1 MPAVDDETSDAERED
16 DDRGSEER
24 AAVAYLLALRATTT
38 RTSMDGVDATV
49 EDDARIRTRDE
60 DIATRKARVFASWH
74 HALACESRACAFRGC
89 ARAKARVTHVKACE
103 DETCARLGESGAC
116 RRARAEWERH
126 LTHRFDRCSTCA
138 KTREIVRANRA
149 FFPIPERRRG
159 VVERIVARVDGA
171 RRRAAREGEKDAA
184 ARTPARMTPP
194 TGSETTA
201 PVEETVDA
209 GVYASVIERVR
220 TGVDATTIES
230 PNSDDAKSDTT
241 RGPTNE
247 LLEEEEEEE
256 EEEEIQCTQTQ
267 DHGTCLPEEIQ
278 CTQTYTDSRALVQT
292 SAQDLIIIDGSD
304 DERDEHAERE
314 NAADDDEDGSARKK
328 PKLSRESY
336 TMAQITSMVCSY
348 AAEEGEDLE
357 EIFSKIRSAA
367 AESAREHI
375 QRDRRRLEMHAS
387 RLDKNI

>member
-1 MPAVDDETSDAERED
+1 MPAVDDETSDEEREE
-16 DDRGSEER
+16 DRGAEER
-24 AAVAYLLALRATTT
+24 AAVACLLALRAATT
-38 RTSMDGVDATV
+38 RTSMDRVDATV
-49 EDDARIRTRDE
+49 EEDARMRRRDE
-60 DIATRKARVFASWH
+60 ETATRKARVFASWH
-74 HALACESRACAFRGC
+74 HALVCESSACAFRGC
-89 ARAKARVTHVKACE
+89 ARAKAQVTHVKACE
-103 DETCARLGESGAC
+103 DERCARLGEAGAC
-116 RRARAEWERH
+116 RRARESWESH
-126 LTHRFDRCSTCA
+126 LTHRFDRCLTCA
-138 KTREIVRANRA
+138 KTRELVRANRE
-149 FFPIPERRRG
+149 FFPIPERRRRG
-159 VVERIVARVDGA
+159 VVARILARVHHA
-171 RRRAAREGEKDAA
+171 RRRAAREGEKETA
-184 ARTPARMTPP
+184 ARTPARTTSP

-201 PVEETVDA
+201 PVDETVDA
-209 GVYASVIERVR
+209 GVHASVIERVH

-256 EEEEIQCTQTQ
+256 EEEIQCTQTQ
-267 DHGTCLPEEIQ
+267 DPDTCLPEEIQ
-278 CTQTYTDSRALVQT
+278 CTQTYTNSRALVQT

-328 PKLSRESY
+328 PKLSHENY

-348 AAEEGEDLE
+348 AAEEGKDLE

>member
-1 MPAVDDETSDAERED
+1 METRHPTVTHARMHSSTRVAVSRAMPAVDDETSDEEREE
-16 DDRGSEER
+16 DRGAEER
-24 AAVAYLLALRATTT
+24 AAVACLLALRAATT
-38 RTSMDGVDATV
+38 RTSLDRVDDTV
-49 EDDARIRTRDE
+49 EA
-60 DIATRKARVFASWH
+60 A
-74 HALACESRACAFRGC
+74 
-89 ARAKARVTHVKACE
+89 ARAAR
-103 DETCARLGESGAC
+103 ES
-116 RRARAEWERH
+116 H
-126 LTHRFDRCSTCA
+126 PTHRFDRCLTRA
-138 KTREIVRANRA
+138 KTREIVRANGE
-149 FFPIPERRRG
+149 FFPIPERRRRV
-159 VVERIVARVDGA
+159 VVERILARVRGA
-171 RRRAAREGEKDAA
+171 RRRAAREGEKDTA
-184 ARTPARMTPP
+184 ARTPARTTPP
-194 TGSETTA
+194 MGSERTA
-201 PVEETVDA
+201 PVDETVDV
-209 GVYASVIERVR
+209 GVHASVIERVR

-247 LLEEEEEEE
+247 LLDEEEEEEE

-267 DHGTCLPEEIQ
+267 DPDTCLPEEIQ
-278 CTQTYTDSRALVQT
+278 CTQTYTDSRVLVQS
-292 SAQDLIIIDGSD
+292 SARDLIIIDGSD

-328 PKLSRESY
+328 PKLSHENY

-348 AAEEGEDLE
+348 AAEEGKDLE

>member
-24 AAVAYLLALRATTT
+24 AAVACLLALRATTT
-38 RTSMDGVDATV
+38 RTSMDRV

-74 HALACESRACAFRGC
+74 HALACESSACAFRGC

-171 RRRAAREGEKDAA
+171 RRRAAREGEKETA
-184 ARTPARMTPP
+184 ARTPARTTPP
-194 TGSETTA
+194 MGSETTA
-201 PVEETVDA
+201 PVDETVDV
-209 GVYASVIERVR
+209 GVHASVIERVR

-247 LLEEEEEEE
+247 LLDE

-267 DHGTCLPEEIQ
+267 DPDTCLPEEIQ
-278 CTQTYTDSRALVQT
+278 CTQTYTDSRVLVQS

-328 PKLSRESY
+328 PKLSHENY

-348 AAEEGEDLE
+348 AAEEGKDLE